1 MQLTATQKLILHS
14 LGHFYQ
20 SINQPLIEKPLKLQT
35 SKIAFIE
42 LLLRSRIL
50 SKQERAVYK
59 NLETLEKKRMIE
71 YERRMIRF
79 TERGLKHLNQI
90 NKEIKPFIEVEK
102 YFLSAKPS
110 RKMQTVIN
118 QEF

>member
-1 MQLTATQKLILHS
+1 MELTTTQKLILHS

-35 SKIAFIE
+35 SKIVFIE
-42 LLLRSRIL
+42 LLLKSKIL

-79 TERGLKHLNQI
+79 TDRGLKHLHQI
-90 NKEIKPFIEVEK
+90 DQEIKPFIEVGR
-102 YFLSAKPS
+102 YFQSAKPL